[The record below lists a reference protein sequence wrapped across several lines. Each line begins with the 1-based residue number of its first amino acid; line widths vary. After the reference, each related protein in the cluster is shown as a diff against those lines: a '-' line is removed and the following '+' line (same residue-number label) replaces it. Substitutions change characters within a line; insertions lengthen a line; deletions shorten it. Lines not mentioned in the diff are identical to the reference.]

1 MKGIDFFNIKTGE
14 TIYVRR
20 DAQIKALIESSDM
33 GVNRQSDMGWRLGK
47 EWVAKLRVAR
57 QDRQLMQ
64 DLAVKFGGNEVTDRD
79 LMVAVYSREQNAEKQ
94 AQRYD
99 NDAPYEQEYLES
111 IKPIQEGGETTKK
124 KQCLMNIPAHRLPL
138 RDYQKDIV
146 RAFNDPNIDELLL
159 VIGRR
164 GAKTTTTYSEG
175 LVPSMVRNVLTAVAV
190 YPTAKMGLDNF
201 WTNIED
207 DGFKTVDHL
216 PRELLAS
223 GGQSNSVDDMRRT
236 LINGSVFRALG
247 ATNYEALRGA
257 NGKIYWFDEF
267 ADMPIE
273 AVNVIA
279 PITERNK
286 GKRIYTGTPK
296 IDGINGETM
305 RRMHEAFKADK
316 TGTKYTCYIDA
327 THYTTPEE
335 LEKIR
340 QGYILRNGNDF
351 KFRQEMLLDWGQS
364 SSASYYGHIIA
375 GKKKDGTI
383 GLYPYDTA
391 YPVYTSWDLGLSDN
405 MAIIFW
411 QDLNGVIR
419 IIDSYETSQ
428 IGLNTMI
435 PFIKSKPYNYG
446 WHFLPW
452 DGVVHS
458 TNDNVRRIDYM
469 MQNGISNVSTL
480 RKEGVSIGID
490 RVLEHLPKT
499 QINEPTCTELI
510 RKLNLYKRKFNPLT
524 GDYIG
529 AERNSA
535 SHFSDSVRYV
545 WTAIAQNWIDGKFVM
560 AQDNQPDV
568 SSLEYDTSDLE
579 TNYYF

>member
-1 MKGIDFFNIKTGE
+1 
-14 TIYVRR
+14 
-20 DAQIKALIESSDM
+20 
-33 GVNRQSDMGWRLGK
+33 
-47 EWVAKLRVAR
+47 
-57 QDRQLMQ
+57 
-64 DLAVKFGGNEVTDRD
+64 
-79 LMVAVYSREQNAEKQ
+79 
-94 AQRYD
+94 
-99 NDAPYEQEYLES
+99 
-111 IKPIQEGGETTKK
+111 
-124 KQCLMNIPAHRLPL
+124 MNIPAHRLPL

-146 RAFNDPNIDELLL
+146 KALNNPDIDELLL
-159 VIGRR
+159 VIARR
-164 GAKTTTTYSEG
+164 GGKTTTIYSEG
-175 LVPSMVRNVLTAVAV
+175 LVPEMVRNVLTTVAV

-364 SSASYYGHIIA
+364 SSASYYGHIISA
-375 GKKKDGTI
+375 KKKDGTI

-391 YPVYTSWDLGLSDN
+391 YPVYTSWDIGRADM
-405 MAIIFW
+405 MAIGFW
-411 QDLNGVIR
+411 QYINSNVR

-452 DGVVHS
+452 DAVVHS

-469 MQNGISNVSTL
+469 IQNGISNVSTI

-490 RVLEHLPKT
+490 RVLQHLPKT

-524 GDYIG
+524 GDYVG
-529 AERNSA
+529 PEHNSA
-535 SHFSDSVRYV
+535 SHLSDMVRYIYA
-545 WTAIAQNWIDGKFVM
+545 AIAQNWIDGKFVM
-560 AQDNQPDV
+560 EQSNQQTN
-568 SSLEYDTSDLE
+568 SSLEYDTNDLE
-579 TNYYF
+579 TTYYF